1 MNKNYSRIS
10 WENEVN
16 DVSVLL
22 GSIISRR
29 EMLEQ
34 SQNAAKI
41 LFPTCWLAELVISNR
56 HQPSVNCPLEVLIR
70 EIRNSTDQE
79 INVKEVT
86 TNFITQLTSVS
97 KSQNQPNFDLTN
109 NNQHMISFELNKDN
123 EYGEYVAHFVMILE
137 SLPKAHLHKAQLLKN
152 QLSSTLNR
160 IIRLEQFNEFS
171 STSTLLKQRYPCCS
185 QGTEAS
191 TWISREDNM
200 LILKLCESLW
210 DTEANRLQHKVL
222 RYVMERTNSENGFI
236 VMRNIDTSELVCHC
250 TGNEIFEES
259 TYIENDSF
267 FNEIMQSGK
276 TFKAT
281 HLNSEQEH
289 TLLSILSVHNAY
301 MNNENYVTNQ
311 NADIQIHSVLCSP
324 VFTRSCDSPIA
335 VVCLINK
342 RDSQFTQSDERIIEE
357 CFRFVAPILLS
368 SLAYQ
373 NERYIRG
380 RTEDMLKVARN
391 IFTHMMDLT
400 NLLLKIMQEAQ
411 NLTKAERCSV
421 FLLDSET
428 NVLVAKVL
436 DGLPTAPNKNTRFT
450 TADGKIVTLPEE
462 IRLSLNQ
469 GIAGYVATTGE
480 LLNIKD
486 AYAHPLFYR
495 GVDKETGFRTR
506 NILCFPIKNEKDGI
520 VGVAQ
525 LCNKINHPF
534 FTRADEDVAKT
545 FSIYCCI
552 SIVHSLMYKN
562 VQDAQHRTKLANELM
577 MYHMKVDEDKKNWL
591 TTCEIKDINTFLP
604 NASSFES
611 LPRNIQPENETYLCT
626 LSMFHSLNLINRWRI
641 SRRTL
646 AQFIL
651 MVRRGYRNPAYHNWM
666 HAFSVAH
673 FVYVCI
679 KNLPLAN
686 NQLDDIEILALFVAS
701 LCHDI
706 DHRGTNNSFQVQS
719 KSVLAALYSSE
730 GSVLERH
737 HFSQTICVLN
747 TEGCNIFENVSK
759 EDYGQLLDHIRD
771 IILATDLSHHL
782 RIMPKLEELS
792 HRGYDGTKSE
802 DHYLLLCLL
811 MTSAD
816 LSDQT
821 KSWNNTVYV
830 AKLIYEEFFQQGD
843 MEKSLGH
850 NPIDSMDR
858 ERACVPNLQISF
870 LDYIITPLYKVLN
883 NLYPQ
888 CSSILD
894 TIEKNRDNWKII
906 LELVEKGYIKGN
918 GSEIF
923 NHNLVEILAKLQL
936 KSTTGPISVSSTP
949 SVVQPLSSSSSS
961 LKPDI

>member
-1 MNKNYSRIS
+1 MMNKNYLKIS
-10 WENEVN
+10 LQNEIN
-16 DVSVLL
+16 DVSILL

-41 LFPTCWLAELVISNR
+41 LFPSCWIAELVISNR
-56 HQPSVNCPLEVLIR
+56 HQPSINCPLEVLMR
-70 EIRNSTDQE
+70 EISSSNQE
-79 INVKEVT
+79 ITVKEVT
-86 TNFITQLTSVS
+86 TSFIVHLASVS
-97 KSQNQPNFDLTN
+97 KNQNMSNFNTKNTN
-109 NNQHMISFELNKDN
+109 QYMISFELNN
-123 EYGEYVAHFVMILE
+123 EDKRSDYVAHFVMILE
-137 SLPKAHLHKAQLLKN
+137 SLPKAHIHKAQLFKS
-152 QLSSTLNR
+152 QLSCTLNR
-160 IIRLEQFNEFS
+160 IIRLEQFNELS
-171 STSTLLKQRYPCCS
+171 STLSSLKQRYPCCS
-185 QGTEAS
+185 QGIEAS
-191 TWISREDNM
+191 TWINRKDNE

-210 DTEANRLQHKVL
+210 DTQTNRLQHKVL
-222 RYVMERTNSENGFI
+222 RYLMQRTNSENGFI
-236 VMRNIDTSELVCHC
+236 VMRNTDTSELVCYC
-250 TGNEIFEES
+250 IGDEIFDES
-259 TYIENDSF
+259 TYIENDSL

-276 TFKAT
+276 TFT
-281 HLNSEQEH
+281 STTPNSEQKQV
-289 TLLSILSVHNAY
+289 LLSVLSIHNAY
-301 MNNENYVTNQ
+301 MNNEHSITNLHEEMEI
-311 NADIQIHSVLCSP
+311 NSFLCSP
-324 VFTRSCDSPIA
+324 VFTRSSEYPIG

-342 RDSQFTQSDERIIEE
+342 KDSQFTQSDEFIIEE
-357 CFRFVAPILLS
+357 CFRYTAPILLS
-368 SLAYQ
+368 SLSCQ
-373 NERYIRG
+373 NERYIRD

-436 DGLPTAPNKNTRFT
+436 DGLPTAPNKNTHFT
-450 TADGKIVTLPEE
+450 TTDGKIVTLPEE

-469 GIAGYVATTGE
+469 GIAGHVATTGE

-591 TTCEIKDINTFLP
+591 STCEIKDINSFLP
-604 NASSFES
+604 NTSSFES

-626 LSMFHSLNLINRWRI
+626 LSMFHNLNLINRWRI

-666 HAFSVAH
+666 HAFTVAH
-673 FVYVCI
+673 FIYVCI

-686 NQLDDIEILALFVAS
+686 KQLEDIEILALFVAS

-747 TEGCNIFENVSK
+747 TDGCNIFENVSK
-759 EDYGQLLDHIRD
+759 EDYSQLLDHIRD

-782 RIMPKLEELS
+782 RIMSKLEEMS
-792 HRGYDGTKSE
+792 HRGYDVTKSE

-821 KSWNNTVYV
+821 KPWNNTVYV

-870 LDYIITPLYKVLN
+870 LDYIILPLYRVLN

-894 TIEKNRDNWKII
+894 TIEKNRDNWKTI
-906 LELVEKGYIKGN
+906 LELVEKGEIKGN

-923 NHNLVEILAKLQL
+923 NHNLIEILAKLHNESTI
-936 KSTTGPISVSSTP
+936 KS
-949 SVVQPLSSSSSS
+949 LSS
-961 LKPDI
+961 PIVQAH